1 MSERGPDLD
10 RLIGRDVPGR
20 ERERLARVH
29 EALVQAG
36 PPPGLP
42 ASLSPPPDL
51 ALRRV
56 PVAPRARPRRRALLA
71 AAAAAAILV
80 LVGGSSAYLLVRGSE
95 EGPRR
100 VVAMRGTRAAPAARA
115 TVRVG
120 ARDAAGNWM
129 LTLRVSGLPRATAGG
144 YYEMY
149 LTSRGRIVV
158 GCGTFKTDPGT
169 TVVRFNVPFRLT
181 EYSGWVIRRERAGR
195 PPGPTLL
202 AT

>member
-1 MSERGPDLD
+1 MRVHGPDLD

-20 ERERLARVH
+20 ERARLARVH
-29 EALVQAG
+29 EALIQAG
-36 PPPGLP
+36 PPPRLP
-42 ASLSPPPDL
+42 ASLSPPPEI
-51 ALRRV
+51 ALRRL
-56 PVAPRARPRRRALLA
+56 PVASRARPRRRALPA

-80 LVGGSSAYLLVRGSE
+80 LAGGSSAYLLVRGSDE
-95 EGPRR
+95 RPQR
-100 VVAMRGTRAAPAARA
+100 VVAMRGTGAAPAARA

-129 LTLRVSGLPRATAGG
+129 LTLRVRGLPRVTAGG

-149 LTSRGRIVV
+149 LTTRGRIVA
-158 GCGTFKTDPGT
+158 GCGTFRTDPGT

-181 EYSGWVIRRERAGR
+181 EYSGWVIRREQADR

-202 AT
+202 TT

>member
-1 MSERGPDLD
+1 MSEHGRDLD

-56 PVAPRARPRRRALLA
+56 PVTPRARPRRRSLL
-71 AAAAAAILV
+71 AAAAAILV
-80 LVGGSSAYLLVRGSE
+80 LVGGSSLYLLARGSE

-100 VVAMRGTRAAPAARA
+100 VVAMRGTGAAPAARA

-129 LTLRVSGLPRATAGG
+129 LTLRVRGLPRVTAGG

-149 LTSRGRIVV
+149 LTTRGRIVV

-181 EYSGWVIRRERAGR
+181 EYSGWVIRREQAGR

-202 AT
+202 TT